1 MRKTL
6 FAAGLIAALVAG
18 YVLFFNQGSSG
29 AKTDAAPKVELVR
42 YVAAE
47 GKVEAISGYEVEV
60 GSEVEGKI
68 AELFKDEGD
77 TIKRGELIARL
88 ENSDIRA
95 KLNEAEAEV
104 VLTRARLRE
113 VAAGSRVEEIKGS
126 RAVLEGALAN
136 QDTAKK
142 ELERYD
148 RLFRKGAVS
157 KSDIDEKERVFK
169 VASARVKE
177 AEEHERLLEQGP
189 RSETIQYNREAVQ
202 RAEATAEYFRRVLD
216 KTYIKSPISGKV
228 IRRYLHRGE
237 MLNKDTQPYV
247 VAVADLEK
255 IRINA
260 EADETDVGKINIGD
274 PVEIVSY
281 AYSDKTFKGSVREIS
296 DYAGIRKVTPNNPA
310 KNRDMKVVQVKVG
323 LDDKTPLRLGMTV
336 DVRIKPGRE

>member
-6 FAAGLIAALVAG
+6 VAAGMIVTLTAC
-18 YVLFFNQGSSG
+18 YVLFFYQGSSG

-47 GKVEAISGYEVEV
+47 GKVEAIPGYEVEV

-68 AELFKDEGD
+68 AELFKEEGD

-88 ENSDIRA
+88 EDSDIRA
-95 KLNEAEAEV
+95 KLSEAEAEV
-104 VLTRARLRE
+104 ALTRARLYE

-126 RAVLEGALAN
+126 KAALEGALAN

-142 ELERYD
+142 EFERYD
-148 RLFRKGAVS
+148 KLFRKGAVS

-169 VASARVKE
+169 MASSRVKE
-177 AEEHERLLEQGP
+177 AEEHVRLLEQGP
-189 RSETIQYNREAVQ
+189 RSETLKYNEEAVR
-202 RAEATAEYFRRVLD
+202 RAEATAQYYRRLLE
-216 KTYIKSPISGKV
+216 KTCIFSPISGKV

-237 MLNKDTQPYV
+237 MLNKDTQPYI

-255 IRINA
+255 MRINA

-274 PVEIVSY
+274 PAEVVSY
-281 AYSDKTFKGSVREIS
+281 AYPDKVFTGSVSEIS

-336 DVRIKPGRE
+336 DVRIKPGRG

>member
-18 YVLFFNQGSSG
+18 YALFFNQGSSG

-77 TIKRGELIARL
+77 TIKSGELIARL

-336 DVRIKPGRE
+336 DIRIKPGRE

>member
-6 FAAGLIAALVAG
+6 VAAGMVVTLTAC
-18 YVLFFNQGSSG
+18 YVLFFYQGSSG

-47 GKVEAISGYEVEV
+47 GKVEAIPGYEVEV

-68 AELFKDEGD
+68 AELFKEEGD
-77 TIKRGELIARL
+77 TIKRGELVARL

-95 KLNEAEAEV
+95 KLSEAEAEV
-104 VLTRARLRE
+104 VLTRARLHE

-126 RAVLEGALAN
+126 KAALEGALAN

-142 ELERYD
+142 EFERYD
-148 RLFRKGAVS
+148 KLFRKGAVS
-157 KSDIDEKERVFK
+157 KSDIDEKEKVFK
-169 VASARVKE
+169 MASAKVKE
-177 AEEHERLLEQGP
+177 AEEYVRLLEQGP
-189 RSETIQYNREAVQ
+189 RSETLKYNEEAVR
-202 RAEATAEYFRRVLD
+202 RAETTAQYYRRLLE
-216 KTYIKSPISGKV
+216 KTYIFSPISGKV

-247 VAVADLEK
+247 VAIADLEK
-255 IRINA
+255 MRINA
-260 EADETDVGKINIGD
+260 EADETDVGKIHIGD

-281 AYSDKTFKGSVREIS
+281 AYPDKMFQGKVSEIA

-310 KNRDMKVVQVKVG
+310 KNRDMKVVQVKIS
-323 LDDKTPLRLGMTV
+323 LDEKTPLRLGMTV
-336 DVRIKPGRE
+336 DVRIKPGME